1 MSSPRHLG
9 SAFQIRQVS
18 IQLIFRDSFAAVE
31 LLDAAPDLCV
41 DCFPVLHEL
50 TILFFLVS
58 NKPSESLH
66 TIHFTSSTFSRA
78 SLYVPKFFATAFSV
92 G

>member
-1 MSSPRHLG
+1 MSNPRHLG
-9 SAFQIRQVS
+9 SAFQIPQVS

-31 LLDAAPDLCV
+31 LFDAALV
-41 DCFPVLHEL
+41 FALIVSR
-50 TILFFLVS
+50 FFMSQRSCSSWVS
-58 NKPSESLH
+58 NKRSESLH
-66 TIHFTSSTFSRA
+66 TIYFTSSTFSRA